1 MKYIFLLTL
10 LFSANVKSA
19 EILAFPIDLIESI
32 EIDETQLSLSDLDL
46 IIFENNDTLYIQDS
60 SSIKINFS
68 SENARSSKLG
78 GDMGGG

>member
-1 MKYIFLLTL
+1 MKYLLLTL
-10 LFSANVKSA
+10 LFSANIKAA
-19 EILAFPIDLIESI
+19 EILAFPIDMIESL
-32 EIDETQLSLSDLDL
+32 EINEALLSPSDLDL

-60 SSIKINFS
+60 SAIKINFS